1 MQTHGPT
8 TGGATTHGPTTG
20 GATTHGPTTG
30 GSTMQTHGPT
40 TGGATTHGPTTGGAT
55 NMNNGGGGTTT
66 HGPTTGGATMQ
77 THGPTTGGATNMN
90 NGGGGTTTHGP
101 TTGGAT
107 MQTHGPTTG
116 GATNMNNGGGGT
128 TTHGPTTGG
137 ATMQTHG
144 PTTGGATTHGPTTGG
159 ATTHGPTTGGATT
172 HGPTTGGATTHGPTT
187 GGDTTHGPTTG
198 GATTHGPTTGGATHA
213 TDGGITH
220 GTTGATH
227 ATDGG
232 ITHGTTSIGGAHA
245 VTTSHNISSAH
256 NSSFGSHSNIG
267 NGLAPKGS
275 STHVAKNGAA
285 LSTRPNGKISDVHDP
300 KRGMD
305 VHHGLNG
312 NRSIHVERPDHS
324 HVFGERGRPGYVQRG
339 YSYHGHDFGRRSY
352 FYHGH
357 EYSRFYRG
365 YGYHGLHLDVY
376 APGVYFHP
384 GFYGWAY
391 HPWGSPIRYGWGW
404 GGAPWYGYYGG
415 FFAPAPFYPSAA
427 FWLTDYLIAQDLQAA
442 YAAHQEAGESA
453 PVPSEGGGGPA
464 LTPEVKQEI
473 SEEVNGQIALENQE
487 AQQNAQNQ
495 DIDPGSSGI
504 ARMLG
509 DGHKHVFVVGS
520 ALDVV
525 DSNQN
530 ECALSDGDVLALTS
544 PPPPDATAADLT
556 VLASKGGNECAKT
569 STVTVQVADLQ
580 EMQNHMR
587 ELIDQGLQELQTKQ
601 GQGGLP
607 QAPPTAQGPPAQAQY
622 AEVAPPADPNAG
634 TEIQQQTQQAD
645 QAETDVN
652 TETAQGGTTSP
663 Q

>member
-1 MQTHGPT
+1 MQ
-8 TGGATTHGPTTG
+8 THGPTTG

-40 TGGATTHGPTTGGAT
+40 TGGAT
-55 NMNNGGGGTTT
+55 NMNTGGGGTTT
-66 HGPTTGGATMQ
+66 HGPTTGGTMQ

-90 NGGGGTTTHGP
+90 TGGGGTTTHGP
-101 TTGGAT
+101 TTGGT

-116 GATNMNNGGGGT
+116 GATNMNTGGGGT
-128 TTHGPTTGG
+128 
-137 ATMQTHG
+137 
-144 PTTGGATTHGPTTGG
+144 TTHGPTTGG
-159 ATTHGPTTGGATT
+159 ATTHGPTTGGTMQT
-172 HGPTTGGATTHGPTT
+172 HGPTTGGATNMNT
-187 GGDTTHGPTTG
+187 GGGGTTTHGPTTG
-198 GATTHGPTTGGATHA
+198 GSTHATDGGITHGSTGATHA

-220 GTTGATH
+220 GSTGATH

-232 ITHGTTSIGGAHA
+232 ITHGTAGAHGDGVNVA
-245 VTTSHNISSAH
+245 GVHSVTTSHNISSAH

-285 LSTRPNGKISDVHDP
+285 LSKRPNGHISDVHDP

-312 NRSIHVERPDHS
+312 NRAIHVERPDHS

-339 YSYHGHDFGRRSY
+339 YNYHGHDFGRRSY

-365 YGYHGLHLDVY
+365 YGYRGLHFDVY
-376 APGVYFHP
+376 APGFYYHP
-384 GFYGWAY
+384 AFYGWAY
-391 HPWGSPIRYGWGW
+391 HPWGRPIYYGWGW
-404 GGAPWYGYYGG
+404 GGAPWFGYYGG

-427 FWLTDYLIAQDLQAA
+427 LWLTDYMVAQDLQTA
-442 YAAHQEAGESA
+442 YAAHQEAGEAA
-453 PVPSEGGGGPA
+453 PVPQDSGGPA

-473 SEEVNGQIALENQE
+473 AEEVNGQIALENQE
-487 AQQNAQNQ
+487 QQQNAQNQ

-504 ARMLG
+504 ARMLS
-509 DGHKHVFVVGS
+509 DGQKHVFVVGS
-520 ALDVV
+520 ALDVT

-556 VLASKGGNECAKT
+556 VLASKGGNECGKT
-569 STVTVQVADLQ
+569 STVTVQVTDLQ

-587 ELIDQGLQELQTKQ
+587 ELIDQGLQELQSKQ

-607 QAPPTAQGPPAQAQY
+607 QAPPDAQAQPVPAQY
-622 AEVAPPADPNAG
+622 AQVAPPADPNAG

-652 TETAQGGTTSP
+652 TEVAQGGTTQP